1 MGRDPRVIA
10 EVVVIVVE
18 VVEEEVTWIKEVEVV
33 EGEVGLLLLLQLMYC
48 DQLVYRSLR
57 ATRDPSN

>member
-48 DQLVYRSLR
+48 DQLVYRSRR
-57 ATRDPSN
+57 ATRDPFN